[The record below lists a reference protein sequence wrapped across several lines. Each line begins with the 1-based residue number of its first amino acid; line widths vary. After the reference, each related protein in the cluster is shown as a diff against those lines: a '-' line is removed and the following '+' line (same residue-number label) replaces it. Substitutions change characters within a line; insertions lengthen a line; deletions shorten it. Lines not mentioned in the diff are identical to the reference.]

1 MGRKQAHNAAANDA
15 SHLAA
20 VDRQAQALDLRR
32 AGASLRDIGR
42 ALGVDHTTAKKYLDK
57 AMADLQAAQNEKA
70 EATRAVEL
78 DRLERLHMALWPIAT
93 GKDTEPDTR
102 NKTIDRLIRISE
114 RRSKLLGL
122 DAPVKQELT
131 GKDGE
136 PIKQRIEVVYVD
148 ADRND

>member
-1 MGRKQAHNAAANDA
+1 MRTNAPHNEA
-15 SHLAA
+15 SKLSAMDNRA
-20 VDRQAQALDLRR
+20 KALDLRR
-32 AGASLRDIGR
+32 AGASLRDIAK
-42 ALGVDHTTAKKYLDK
+42 ALGVSHQSAKRYIDTAIS
-57 AMADLQAAQNEKA
+57 DLHNSQNQKTEDY
-70 EATRAVEL
+70 RAVEL
-78 DRLERLHMALWPIAT
+78 DRLERLHMALWQRAIG
-93 GKDTEPDTR
+93 GKRDGVDIPPDYAAV
-102 NKTIDRLIRISE
+102 DRLVRISE